1 MLEMSYFFAR
11 VIACAVS
18 VFSVS
23 LAFGQTPKVEKVSIP
38 EQNLYCVESF
48 NLSESEITNP
58 VARQTAFNA
67 LEGIV
72 VAEAFAQK
80 LKSTGLP
87 YSEVREVQIPP
98 AAAGVAAASAASAAP
113 PVPSKA
119 WVLRVCSAVPSIV
132 NQPANTSR
140 VKLIKRPPLVVFAA
154 VCDTREAGAIA
165 CRRAIAD
172 AAGIPALTNS
182 DLSSKYRWL
191 HIESIP
197 GGDVSNVVIRSY
209 SDTSLRLVDGKN
221 SRPVPADAQIAIA
234 LVQ

>member
-1 MLEMSYFFAR
+1 MSYLFAR
-11 VIACAVS
+11 FIVCVVS
-18 VFSVS
+18 AFSVS
-23 LAFGQTPKVEKVSIP
+23 LAFGQTQKVEKVSLP
-38 EQNLYCVESF
+38 DQNLYCVESF

-58 VARQTAFNA
+58 IARQTAFNA

-72 VAEAFAQK
+72 VSEAFVQK

-87 YSEVREVQIPP
+87 YSEVRDVQVPP
-98 AAAGVAAASAASAAP
+98 TAAAVAAASAASAPP

-119 WVLRVCSAVPSIV
+119 WVLKVCSAVPSNA
-132 NQPANTSR
+132 NQPAATSR
-140 VKLIKRPPLVVFAA
+140 VKLIKRPPLVVLAA
-154 VCDTREAGAIA
+154 VCDTGEGGAKA

-172 AAGIPALTNS
+172 AAGIPALTDS
-182 DLSSKYRWL
+182 DLSSQYRWL

-197 GGDVSNVVIRSY
+197 GGDVSNVVVRSF

-221 SRPVPADAQIAIA
+221 SRPVPPDAQIAIA

>member
-1 MLEMSYFFAR
+1 MSHLFSRF
-11 VIACAVS
+11 VVCAVCA
-18 VFSVS
+18 FGVS
-23 LAFGQTPKVEKVSIP
+23 LAFGQTPKVEKVSLP
-38 EQNLYCVESF
+38 DQNLYCVESF

-72 VAEAFAQK
+72 VSEAFLQK

-87 YSEVREVQIPP
+87 YSEVREVQVPP
-98 AAAGVAAASAASAAP
+98 TAGAVAAAAAASAP
-113 PVPSKA
+113 PPAPSKA
-119 WVLRVCSAVPSIV
+119 WILKVCSAVPLNA
-132 NQPANTSR
+132 NQPAGTSR
-140 VKLIKRPPLVVFAA
+140 VKLIRRPPLAVFAA
-154 VCDTREAGAIA
+154 VCDTGESSAKA

-172 AAGIPALTNS
+172 AAGIPPLTDS
-182 DLSSKYRWL
+182 DLSSQYRWL
-191 HIESIP
+191 HIEAIP
-197 GGDVSNVVIRSY
+197 GGNVSNVVVRSY